1 MASDSIGLVLSG
13 GGARGAFEVG
23 VLVYLADALPELLP
37 RIRVV
42 TGSSVGAVNAAF
54 LASRGLTPASV
65 HELADLWRGLKV
77 DELISVSHLSALKLV
92 TAAPLRLFGRGG
104 KSPIAG
110 LLDARGLWHLVGGAV
125 DWPGI
130 ARHVEQGRFDAVA
143 VVGTD
148 IGRGEAHVFVDARP
162 PPSRIS
168 EFVVVPTRLELRH
181 VLASAAIPLL
191 FPPVEADGH
200 WYMDGGVRNNT
211 PLAPA
216 LRLGAQSLLIL
227 HTRGVET
234 GDGQIDGYPGIGQV
248 LGKVLDAIFLDRVGF
263 DLDRLTRVNDV
274 VQAIEVM
281 GPAQAQAFRDALAAR
296 GRPRYRYVPFASVSP
311 DADLGAL
318 AAEYVRTHRVAGPM
332 SFLRALGA
340 LFENDAQTSGDAA
353 SFLLFDGGYAGR
365 LIDRGAEDAAMAH
378 EQLAAL

>member
-1 MASDSIGLVLSG
+1 MSADSIGLVLSG

-23 VLVYLADALPELLP
+23 VLVYVADALPELLS
-37 RIRVV
+37 RIRVI

-54 LASRGLTPASV
+54 LASRGLTPESV
-65 HELADLWRGLKV
+65 HELAALWRGLKV
-77 DELISVSHLSALKLV
+77 DELVSISHLSALKMV
-92 TAAPLRLFGRGG
+92 SAAPLRLIGRGG
-104 KSPIAG
+104 KSPVTG
-110 LLDARGLWHLVGGAV
+110 LLDARGLWQVVARET

-130 ARHVEQGRFDAVA
+130 ARNVDSGRFRAVA
-143 VVGTD
+143 LVGTD
-148 IGRGEAHVFVDARP
+148 IARGEAHVFVDARP
-162 PPSRIS
+162 VPSRIS
-168 EFVVVPTRLELRH
+168 EFVVVPTRIELRH

-216 LRLGAQSLLIL
+216 LHLGAQSLLIL
-227 HTRGVET
+227 NTRGVET

-263 DLDRLTRVNDV
+263 DLDRLTRINDV
-274 VQAIEVM
+274 VRAIETM
-281 GPAQAQAFRDALAAR
+281 GPQQATAFREALAAR
-296 GRPRYRYVPFASVSP
+296 GRPRYREVPFASVSP

-318 AAEYVRTHRVAGPM
+318 AAEYVRTNKVAGPM

-353 SFLLFDGGYAGR
+353 SFLLFDGGYASQ